1 MTDEMTRRDPYG
13 QHRPIS
19 NVIYTRAKQ
28 RVIPGKLPKLAE
40 ATVICTCNGPHVN
53 LVVLPVLVVT
63 EIITVDFANK
73 GITNGK
79 AWSTARGC
87 REPVVLAE
95 PVAFLSRCDWPQER
109 EEVALPLERP

>member
-1 MTDEMTRRDPYG
+1 MSAAAFRTEQMEVVNRGGNHLVTDEMTRRDPYG

-53 LVVLPVLVVT
+53 LVVLPVPVVT
-63 EIITVDFANK
+63 E
-73 GITNGK
+73 
-79 AWSTARGC
+79 
-87 REPVVLAE
+87 
-95 PVAFLSRCDWPQER
+95 
-109 EEVALPLERP
+109 